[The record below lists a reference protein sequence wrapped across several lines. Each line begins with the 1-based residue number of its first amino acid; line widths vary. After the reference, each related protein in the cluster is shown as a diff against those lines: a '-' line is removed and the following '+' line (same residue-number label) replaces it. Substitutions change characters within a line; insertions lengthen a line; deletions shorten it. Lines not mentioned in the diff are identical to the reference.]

1 MEYLALFRCM
11 VIKSMILFAF
21 VLISCKQPQKV
32 WHKVRVQVSEAG
44 LNDTLSVIVSGSFGL
59 GSNGSVSQNGCNVFE
74 TKQECRVIEV
84 QRL

>member
-1 MEYLALFRCM
+1 M
-11 VIKSMILFAF
+11 VIKSFILFAF

-44 LNDTLSVIVSGSFGL
+44 LKDTLSVIVSGSFGL

-74 TKQECRVIEV
+74 SGQECKVISV

>member
-1 MEYLALFRCM
+1 M
-11 VIKSMILFAF
+11 VIKSFILFAF
-21 VLISCKQPQKV
+21 IGISCKQPQKV

-74 TKQECRVIEV
+74 SGQECKVIGVE
-84 QRL
+84 RL